1 MDQKEQN
8 TGRPWLNY
16 FEEWVWPCVINAN
29 HYQENPKLEILLN
42 KDNWKEQIGGFLP
55 SSQ

>member
-1 MDQKEQN
+1 MDKKEQN